1 MKDLISSPELD
12 AVVVND
18 VAIRRKPLR
27 CPYMRVGE
35 LLIASRG

>member
-1 MKDLISSPELD
+1 MKDLKSSPELD
-12 AVVVND
+12 TVVVDD

-35 LLIASRG
+35 LLIAGRG